1 MHVIAAKAVALKEAA
16 QPEFTDYQKQVRKNA
31 RALANGMAD
40 KGFRL
45 VSGGTDNHLMLV
57 DLRSKKL
64 NGKRAQE
71 VLDLAGIT
79 TNKNAIPN
87 DPNPPFKTS
96 GLRLG
101 SPAVTTRGMGETEMI
116 EIADLID
123 RALTV
128 RHDEAAVDGVRR
140 EVKALCDRFPL

>member
-1 MHVIAAKAVALKEAA
+1 
-16 QPEFTDYQKQVRKNA
+16 
-31 RALANGMAD
+31 
-40 KGFRL
+40 
-45 VSGGTDNHLMLV
+45 MLV

-79 TNKNAIPN
+79 ANKNAIPN

-101 SPAVTTRGMGETEMI
+101 TPAVTTRGMTETEMPL
-116 EIADLID
+116 IADLID
-123 RALTV
+123 RALTS
-128 RHDEAAVDGVRR
+128 RHDDAAVEAIKE
-140 EVKALCDRFPL
+140 EVKSLCNRFPLW